1 MEHSYLWNTL
11 ETFGFHKDFLS
22 MLKIIYSDIESV
34 IKINGGLCA
43 PFKVSRGIRQGCSL
57 SGMLYSI
64 AIEPLLPKI
73 WKRLN
78 GLRVPHCDFNFCLSA
93 YADYVIIM
101 INKQE
106 DIHVL
111 SKLIE
116 SFEKMVFRKG

>member
-1 MEHSYLWNTL
+1 M
-11 ETFGFHKDFLS
+11 
-22 MLKIIYSDIESV
+22 
-34 IKINGGLCA
+34 NGGLCA

-73 WKRLN
+73 RKRLN
-78 GLRVPHCDFNFCLSA
+78 GLRVPHCDLNFCLSA
-93 YADYVIIM
+93 YADYIIIM

-116 SFEKMVFRKG
+116 SFEKWSSAKVNWKKAMLCY